1 MWIGLAF
8 KIYYLLFGCYTLI
21 PYTTFFCCQFSI
33 YITVFLAFLIDADSS
48 LVVSWGESYK
58 ELEDR
63 DSPTEDGEVD
73 APSRKVAEIDRD
85 VIENNVNDK
94 DNKLASS

>member
-1 MWIGLAF
+1 MFLVNISD
-8 KIYYLLFGCYTLI
+8 C
-21 PYTTFFCCQFSI
+21 
-33 YITVFLAFLIDADSS
+33 LAFLIDADSS

-73 APSRKVAEIDRD
+73 GPPKKVAEIDRD